1 LLLNEGHRICLSAG
15 DLKLGEDVKDI
26 HRRGVRERKLGTNR
40 ANINTDRVSQRL
52 RKKRGEG
59 KSSPLTFGLEQ

>member
-40 ANINTDRVSQRL
+40 ANINTDRVSQEVTE
-52 RKKRGEG
+52 KKRRGEILA
-59 KSSPLTFGLEQ
+59 SDVWS